1 MVGNAT
7 LEKKMHLN
15 NGKDNKSKV
24 LRAYHATK
32 PAFFEEVVL
41 LGFFNEDRSS
51 WSLCSCSL
59 SFGRL
64 MSLHE
69 GPTPPDILL

>member
-1 MVGNAT
+1 MECNFGEEIHV
-7 LEKKMHLN
+7 N
-15 NGKDNKSKV
+15 NGKDDKSKV

-32 PAFFEEVVL
+32 PAFFEEVVVL
-41 LGFFNEDRSS
+41 LGFLNEDRSS
-51 WSLCSCSL
+51 WSFCSCSL

-64 MSLHE
+64 MSLHV